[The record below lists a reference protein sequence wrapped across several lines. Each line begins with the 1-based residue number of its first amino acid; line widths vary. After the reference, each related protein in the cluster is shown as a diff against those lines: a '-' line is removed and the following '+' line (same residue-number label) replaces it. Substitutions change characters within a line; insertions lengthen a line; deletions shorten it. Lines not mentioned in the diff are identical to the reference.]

1 MQRTLLLGLLAVTCI
16 SPVVSPVRAD
26 GLDKSHVP
34 ASARAVVHIDVE
46 ALVASQIARKVQEL
60 NPEANVQFDL
70 GQVQPML
77 AGIRP
82 LQEVR
87 SVTLFCADPKSQKFG
102 AIVHCTDK
110 VDALLDMAMAVDGY
124 ELAPIDNWQVHS
136 WSNDGQR
143 VYGAVVPIGNSKERL
158 VLLANDTKAMGEGM
172 AVLQGRGQSLAQGAL
187 GQLGVAPER
196 GTIVFAASNEPLS
209 QLGEIDPSSPVA
221 RLVQGFVLQAGEAQ
235 GRIFANVSLAT
246 AEPRDAQRVQHV
258 LQGLAALASLVTDQ
272 GMYEDDADTN
282 QIQVLQQLASAVKFQ
297 TNGNLLYVEFSY
309 DLEQLI
315 HDLQTLD
322 HH

>member
-1 MQRTLLLGLLAVTCI
+1 MQRTLLLGLLAATCI
-16 SPVVSPVRAD
+16 SPALAD

-82 LQEVR
+82 LQELR
-87 SVTLFCADPKSQKFG
+87 SVTIFCADPKSQKFG
-102 AIVHCTDK
+102 AVVRCTDK
-110 VDALLDMAMAVDGY
+110 VDALLDMAMGVEGY
-124 ELAPIDNWQVHS
+124 ELTPIDGWQVHS
-136 WSNDGQR
+136 WHDGEQR
-143 VYGAVVPIGNSKERL
+143 VYGAVLPIGSSKERL
-158 VLLANDTKAMGEGM
+158 VLLANDTHAMSEGM
-172 AVLQGRGQSLAQGAL
+172 AVLQGRGQSLAHGAQ
-187 GQLGVAPER
+187 GQLGVAPEP

-235 GRIFANVSLAT
+235 GRVFANVSLAT

-272 GMYEDDADTN
+272 GKYEDGADQD
-282 QIQVLQQLASAVKFQ
+282 QIQVLQQLANAVKFQ

-315 HDLQTLD
+315 RDLQALD
-322 HH
+322 HD